1 MVRDE
6 HDDKHLEEHLPNKD
20 FKSMK
25 KKKSIHPE
33 MGDHPLYCA
42 ATKSEK

>member
-1 MVRDE
+1 MAKDE
-6 HDDKHLEEHLPNKD
+6 HDDKHLEECPPNKD
-20 FKSMK
+20 YNPVG
-25 KKKSIHPE
+25 KKSLHPE